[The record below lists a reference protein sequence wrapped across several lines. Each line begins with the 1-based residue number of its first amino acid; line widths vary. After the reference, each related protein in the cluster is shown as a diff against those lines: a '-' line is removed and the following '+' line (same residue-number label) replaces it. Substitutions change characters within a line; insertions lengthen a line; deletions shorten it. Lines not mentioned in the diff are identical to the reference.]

1 MKRWKQSGVVRFF
14 LLIVL
19 SVSVLMDVLAG
30 MYLFV
35 GKEYALSGKRGGN
48 DFFVSQEGTSR
59 LLDGYLL
66 SLIHI

>member
-48 DFFVSQEGTSR
+48 DFLYHRKEPLAFWMGISVFWKNT
-59 LLDGYLL
+59 
-66 SLIHI
+66 